1 MNVYLYLYMCCLLSA
16 SYVATHIV
24 VISYQSI
31 YVENTEVLPPP
42 PYPSHLPSY
51 EETLRLPSPM
61 QLRLYN
67 GQVFTKYVDIELYSQ
82 TVAVMKYI
90 KNLYIK

>member
-1 MNVYLYLYMCCLLSA
+1 MCTCISCFAYILVYIIVIYNLIYL
-16 SYVATHIV
+16 
-24 VISYQSI
+24 
-31 YVENTEVLPPP
+31 ENTEVLSPP

-67 GQVFTKYVDIELYSQ
+67 GQVFTQ
-82 TVAVMKYI
+82 
-90 KNLYIK
+90 